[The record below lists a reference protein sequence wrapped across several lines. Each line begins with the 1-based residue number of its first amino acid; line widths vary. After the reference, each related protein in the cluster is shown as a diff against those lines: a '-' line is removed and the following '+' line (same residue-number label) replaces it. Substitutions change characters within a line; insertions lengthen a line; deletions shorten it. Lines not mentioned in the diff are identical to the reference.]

1 MNFDPSP
8 EILAGRIRPELAA
21 IDADASRHLE
31 AFSGDGPTL
40 LVRTKT
46 LTAYPTA
53 AERFF
58 ACEPAAILGVEVEGG
73 AGSLEPAAGTLFA
86 FNLGGAVPPP
96 GTYLLVTFLQNR
108 WVFRHDG

>member
-1 MNFDPSP
+1 MSYEPDVIACRLRLHIDDQEVEESRRADEPSP
-8 EILAGRIRPELAA
+8 G
-21 IDADASRHLE
+21 
-31 AFSGDGPTL
+31 GPTL

-53 AERFF
+53 ASRFF
-58 ACEPAAILGVEVEGG
+58 ACEPASILGAEVEGG
-73 AGSLEPAAGTLFA
+73 AASLEPATGTLLA
-86 FNLGGAVPPP
+86 FNLGVAVPPP